1 MKKLAP
7 ILLIVA
13 GCEGTTVDQ
22 EPLPPPVVE
31 TEHPSVVEAR
41 NNLVTVLDLHT
52 TVISRSC
59 GPTGGV
65 CHNGKEYPDLRTTGS
80 LIAAL
85 SKPCNK
91 DRFDE
96 PGAIFDGCE
105 VEADELVVT
114 DGPNEWITK
123 IGYLGPEEFDDTRQT
138 TYRHLKLA
146 DAAPRF
152 MDRPEAII
160 RRNGQTFVRL
170 PSNLFVEESSKDG
183 RILDTFMLEY
193 TSVQALLQVR
203 SGDPNGNGIFGASQ
217 PWETIAPG
225 HPDRSYLIGRITG
238 TVPGTRMP
246 LANHP
251 LLDSEYIA
259 LICWIETMGPEPA
272 PRDAIDYDNCQFA
285 KNPISYQVGRR

>member
-1 MKKLAP
+1 MKKLSP
-7 ILLIVA
+7 WLLIVA
-13 GCEGTTVDQ
+13 ACGGTSPAH

-31 TEHPSVVEAR
+31 TEHPAVVEAR
-41 NNLVTVLDLHT
+41 QNLKTVLDLHT

-80 LIAAL
+80 LIASL

-105 VEADELVVT
+105 VPADELVVSN
-114 DGPNEWITK
+114 GAMEWKTK

-146 DAAPRF
+146 QPAPRL
-152 MDRPEAII
+152 MDRTSARIE
-160 RRNGQTFVRL
+160 RNGRTLVTL
-170 PSNLFVEESSKDG
+170 PQNILVNEGSQDG
-183 RILDTFMLEY
+183 RILDTYLLEY

-203 SGDPNGNGIFGASQ
+203 GGDPNQNGIFGADQ
-217 PWETIAPG
+217 PWELIAPG

-251 LLDSEYIA
+251 LLDSEYVA
-259 LICWIETMGPEPA
+259 LICWIETMNDDPR
-272 PRDAIDYDNCQFA
+272 PRDAIDYDGCQFA